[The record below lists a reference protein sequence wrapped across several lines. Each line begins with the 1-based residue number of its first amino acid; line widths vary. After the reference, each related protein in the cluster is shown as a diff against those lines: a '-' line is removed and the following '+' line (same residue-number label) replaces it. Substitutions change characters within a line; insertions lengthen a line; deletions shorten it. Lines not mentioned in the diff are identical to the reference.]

1 MFLNFVDINPETIYK
16 DVINKVENELG
27 EELHE
32 GDERKLFIKSL
43 MPILV
48 GIANNIND
56 TANQNFLE
64 NARDEKLDAIGESY
78 FDTKRLKPTKASC
91 RGKAVLSAIQK
102 DDVHIASG
110 TKITSDG
117 IRIFELEEDYI
128 LKAGE
133 SEIDVK
139 LISTSTGSKYNG
151 IPEGKINHIIQPI
164 AFVSQIYNTEISK
177 EGSDL
182 EENISY
188 RERARLE
195 MESKSCAGPEGAYEY
210 YAYSA
215 DNSITG
221 VKVISLSPGVVK
233 ILVLVDNGETPSQE
247 ILNKV
252 FKECSP
258 KDRRPLTD
266 KVEVGTP
273 NIIEY
278 DIELIYYL
286 DKNFPTQ
293 EGKWRK
299 AIEGENLNYE
309 DGAIRNFINW
319 QQEEIGKSINVEE
332 LKYQILNATSYNIN
346 DRLLSGVRKLIVSK
360 PGYDEI
366 SKNEIAKVKNITV
379 NYGGTE

>member
-102 DDVHIASG
+102 DDVYIAAG

-133 SEIDVK
+133 SETDVK
-139 LISTSTGSKYNG
+139 LISTSTGYKYNG
-151 IPEGKINHIIQPI
+151 IPEGRINHIIQPI

-182 EENISY
+182 EKNISY

-195 MESKSCAGPEGAYEY
+195 MESKSCAGPDGAYEY

-221 VKVISLSPGVVK
+221 VKVISPSPGVVK
-233 ILVLVDNGETPSQE
+233 ILVVVDNGEIPSQE

-252 FKECSP
+252 YKECSP

-273 NIIEY
+273 DVIEY
-278 DIELIYYL
+278 DIELTYYL
-286 DKNFPTQ
+286 DKNFLTQ

-299 AIEGENLNYE
+299 SIEGEKLNYE

-332 LKYQILNATSYNIN
+332 LKYQILNAASYNIN
-346 DRLLSGVRKLIVSK
+346 DRLLSGVRRLIVSK

-366 SKNEIAKVKNITV
+366 KENEIAKVKNITV
-379 NYGGTE
+379 KYGGME

>member
-133 SEIDVK
+133 SETNVK
-139 LISTSTGSKYNG
+139 LISTSTGYKYNG

-182 EENISY
+182 EKNISY

-195 MESKSCAGPEGAYEY
+195 MESKSCAGPNGAYEY

-221 VKVISLSPGVVK
+221 VKVISPSPGVVK
-233 ILVLVDNGETPSQE
+233 ILVVVDNGEIPSQE

-252 FKECSP
+252 YKECSP

-273 NIIEY
+273 DVIEY
-278 DIELIYYL
+278 DIELTYYL
-286 DKNFPTQ
+286 DKNFLTQ

-299 AIEGENLNYE
+299 SIEGEKLNYE
-309 DGAIRNFINW
+309 DGSIRNFINW

-332 LKYQILNATSYNIN
+332 LKYQILNSASYNIN
-346 DRLLSGVRKLIVSK
+346 DRLLSGVRRLIVSK

-366 SKNEIAKVKNITV
+366 KENEIAKVKNITV
-379 NYGGTE
+379 KYGGME

>member
-78 FDTKRLKPTKASC
+78 FDTKRLKSTKASC

-133 SEIDVK
+133 SETDVK

-182 EENISY
+182 EKNISY

-195 MESKSCAGPEGAYEY
+195 MESKSCAGPDGAYEY

-221 VKVISLSPGVVK
+221 VKVISPSPGVVK
-233 ILVLVDNGETPSQE
+233 ILVVVDNGEIPSQE
-247 ILNKV
+247 ILSKV
-252 FKECSP
+252 YKECSP
-258 KDRRPLTD
+258 KDKRPLTD

-273 NIIEY
+273 DVIEY
-278 DIELIYYL
+278 DIELTYYL
-286 DKNFPTQ
+286 DKNFLTQ

-299 AIEGENLNYE
+299 SIEGEKLNYE
-309 DGAIRNFINW
+309 DGSIRNFINW

-332 LKYQILNATSYNIN
+332 LKYQILNSASYNIN
-346 DRLLSGVRKLIVSK
+346 DRPLSGVRRLIVSK

-366 SKNEIAKVKNITV
+366 KENEIAKVKNITV
-379 NYGGTE
+379 KYGGME

>member
-102 DDVHIASG
+102 EDVHIAAG

-117 IRIFELEEDYI
+117 IRIFELEKDYI

-133 SEIDVK
+133 SETDVK

-164 AFVSQIYNTEISK
+164 GFVSQIYNTEISK

-182 EENISY
+182 EKNISY

-195 MESKSCAGPEGAYEY
+195 MESKSCAGPAGAYEY

-221 VKVISLSPGVVK
+221 VKVISPSPGVVK
-233 ILVLVDNGETPSQE
+233 ILVVVDNGEIPSQE

-252 FKECSP
+252 YKECSP

-273 NIIEY
+273 DVIEY
-278 DIELIYYL
+278 DIELTYYL
-286 DKNFPTQ
+286 DKNFLTQ

-299 AIEGENLNYE
+299 SIEGEKLNYE
-309 DGAIRNFINW
+309 DGSIRNFINW

-332 LKYQILNATSYNIN
+332 LKYQILNSASYNIN
-346 DRLLSGVRKLIVSK
+346 DRLLSGVRRLIVSK

-366 SKNEIAKVKNITV
+366 KENEIAKVKNITV
-379 NYGGTE
+379 KYGGME